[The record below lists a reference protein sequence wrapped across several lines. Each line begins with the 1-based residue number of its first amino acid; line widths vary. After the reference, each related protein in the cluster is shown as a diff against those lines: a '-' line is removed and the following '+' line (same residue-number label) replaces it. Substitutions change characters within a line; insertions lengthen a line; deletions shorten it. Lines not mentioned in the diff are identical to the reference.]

1 MGLPEAEQ
9 KDLILMANLTDEID
23 TCAKYLIFFQDV
35 LDKRKEM
42 LQKEKAYVD
51 EYLKSFKIVK
61 PLGFVF
67 TAIFI
72 LIFWAICSVYNGS
85 PLLWNEI
92 SEFFSDMR
100 TAVQAFIHGLNF
112 ENFSGLTFKEIIE
125 LISSGVF
132 FDELLELIGNAANDM
147 GIFISGSS
155 LSMSGMPDVFK
166 IPLIIDILYIVIF
179 WVYDVYLVVKFFS
192 NIKSYF
198 RRTKNIKE
206 FWKEKKEIT
215 TEKYAKEN
223 MPPMQRAFDD
233 KKATLARLFEK
244 YNLDKRLMNRENIQ
258 FLKKLADDNKSK
270 NITLKSLEKFV
281 IQNNR
286 IQETVKP
293 ELYGKAL
300 LMYDNHF
307 PYYSSVN
314 PFTKYKFGKEKP
326 VVSAWAIL
334 FWPLK
339 LWKKFTVWWF
349 KTFLALLGI
358 DLDNPSS
365 YRPRHS
371 PSYSGGGSSNG
382 SNDFGSSDNRAK
394 GPQSG
399 YVDASGWWRE
409 PGEGYVD
416 ASGVWR
422 EAGEGYVDASGAW
435 REPGEGYVD
444 STGVWRYPGEGYV
457 DASGVWRDS

>member
-1 MGLPEAEQ
+1 MFW
-9 KDLILMANLTDEID
+9 T
-23 TCAKYLIFFQDV
+23 
-35 LDKRKEM
+35 KEM
-42 LQKEKAYVD
+42 LEKEKAYVD

-100 TAVQAFIHGLNF
+100 TAVQVFIHGLSF
-112 ENFSGLTFKEIIE
+112 KIFSGLTFKEIIE

-132 FDELLELIGNAANDM
+132 FDELLEIIGNATSDM

-155 LSMSGMPDVFK
+155 LSMSDMPDVFK

-179 WVYDVYLVVKFFS
+179 LVYDIYLIIKFFLGV
-192 NIKSYF
+192 KVYF

-233 KKATLARLFEK
+233 KKVTLARFFEK

-258 FLKKLADDNKSK
+258 FLKKLADDNRSK

-307 PYYSSVN
+307 PYYSSDN
-314 PFTKYKFGKEKP
+314 PFINTKSGKKKTG
-326 VVSAWAIL
+326 VSAWAVL
-334 FWPLK
+334 FWPLT
-339 LWKKFTVWWF
+339 LGVKFASWWF
-349 KTFLALLGI
+349 ATALAIFGVDI
-358 DLDNPSS
+358 HNPQRSARTYSSS
-365 YRPRHS
+365 Y
-371 PSYSGGGSSNG
+371 YDSN
-382 SNDFGSSDNRAK
+382 NYNSSDNSNNFGGFDDKVK

-399 YVDASGWWRE
+399 YVDVSGWWRE

-416 ASGVWR
+416 ASGYWR
-422 EAGEGYVDASGAW
+422 EAGEGYVDASGYW

-444 STGVWRYPGEGYV
+444 STGVWRNPGEGYV